1 LYLSFLFAR
10 HENAIFAISPLITA
24 LLIMA
29 GIATALPLFWFGIAT
44 NKIPLS
50 TIGFLQY
57 VSPTL
62 QLLIGITVF
71 GEAFTTAH
79 VVCFC
84 CIWAGLAQYS
94 GDMIKRVRIGLKK

>member
-1 LYLSFLFAR
+1 LTTF
-10 HENAIFAISPLITA
+10 

-29 GIATALPLFWFGIAT
+29 GMVTALPLFWFGIAA

-57 VSPTL
+57 ISPTL
-62 QLLIGITVF
+62 QLLVGIVVF
-71 GEAFTTAH
+71 GEAFTAAH

-84 CIWAGLAQYS
+84 CIWAGLALYS
-94 GDMIKRVRIGLKK
+94 GDMIRRIRIAH